1 MKPHRSNAAISRPKT
16 NSIRALLVDDSPLM
30 LQALKGFLAR
40 DHRFQVVGTAAD
52 GRQAVLDAAAL
63 TPQLV
68 LVDLHLPHLNG
79 AEVTRCLKQFDSPPV
94 VFMIT
99 SDDTIAA
106 RALCAAAGADVF
118 LIKSGDLTRQLE
130 SKIQEWFGPNHSPR
144 PASGAAPPSSSPSL
158 AAPNLPPAR

>member
-1 MKPHRSNAAISRPKT
+1 MKPHRNNTAIPHPAT
-16 NSIRALLVDDSPLM
+16 NSIRALLVDDSPVM
-30 LQALKGFLAR
+30 LRALKGFLAR

-52 GRQAVLDAAAL
+52 GRQALLHAAAH

-68 LVDLHLPHLNG
+68 LLDLHLPHLNG

-106 RALCAAAGADVF
+106 RALCAASGADVF

-130 SKIQEWFGPNHSPR
+130 SKIQEWFGPNHPL
-144 PASGAAPPSSSPSL
+144 PPTSGAAPPSSSPSL
-158 AAPNLPPAR
+158 AAPNSPPAK